1 MHCAWVVGLRNDVRI
16 AARSSDLDEYIIANA
31 RFRESGSSKHA
42 LHCTRQ
48 VTARNLPHRGCSAI
62 LPADFE
68 VSAWLNRMAVLAM

>member
-1 MHCAWVVGLRNDVRI
+1 MDKRK
-16 AARSSDLDEYIIANA
+16 IANA
-31 RFRESGSSKHA
+31 RFRESSGSKHA
-42 LHCTRQ
+42 LRYTRQ